1 MTLKPIKKTL
11 EAFSAAALF
20 SFSFAISALACSMIL
35 FASAIVCSGLSV
47 VDSSVD
53 RDDAD
58 AEVEVGVVANVD
70 RVDSADSDGVEVDG
84 SGGIVVV
91 TRVDCMDNVA
101 GLVANVGGKVVTAKL
116 VVASHSSWMFAAP
129 DETVLKQYS
138 FPLLSPDLRQEK
150 T

>member
-1 MTLKPIKKTL
+1 
-11 EAFSAAALF
+11 
-20 SFSFAISALACSMIL
+20 
-35 FASAIVCSGLSV
+35 
-47 VDSSVD
+47 
-53 RDDAD
+53 
-58 AEVEVGVVANVD
+58 
-70 RVDSADSDGVEVDG
+70 
-84 SGGIVVV
+84 
-91 TRVDCMDNVA
+91 MDKVA